1 MPSGFKKP
9 TQSEECAAQPLTIEE
24 VFRRTI
30 REEFD
35 RLHVVQRVLV
45 DIDEV
50 AGMYGMSVGGVRNLV
65 SEGKLKPVDGLDS
78 RLRFNVKDVLALARK
93 KAS

>member
-1 MPSGFKKP
+1 M
-9 TQSEECAAQPLTIEE
+9 PLTIEE

-30 REEFD
+30 RDEFE

-50 AGMYGMSVGGVRNLV
+50 SEMYGMSVGGVRNLV
-65 SEGKLKPVDGLDS
+65 AEGKLTPVDGLDS
-78 RLRFNVKDVLALARK
+78 RLRFDINEVLALVK
-93 KAS
+93 KKKK